1 MPPPV
6 PEIVIPVFR
15 SSPGKSVSVYP
26 TCPVDDKK
34 SNATSTLS
42 DTALRLRAMFH
53 GCPEA
58 LENAPSRFRH
68 IFRSSGLPP
77 AVPLTLFHPPP
88 PNRIVTPARRTV
100 PAAAFGFAAS
110 PFSHTL
116 LSPPSH
122 TGVSRR
128 GAK

>member
-1 MPPPV
+1 M
-6 PEIVIPVFR
+6 IPLFR
-15 SSPGKSVSVYP
+15 SSPLKSVSVYP
-26 TCPVDDKK
+26 SCLIDDEK

-77 AVPLTLFHPPP
+77 AELIPLLHPPP
-88 PNRIVTPARRTV
+88 PNRIVMPARRTV